1 MSTGEKVLWTLL
13 IISILLAV
21 GVNFFAFKMVS
32 DVKAQIDQENQNIR
46 ELKTR
51 IAVIQGHRDEIN
63 RIKTLL
69 NTIGSKVVTT
79 DEAKKLLANWENR
92 LTRLTVAYTISVG
105 EVKALTSWHES
116 VSLGISARTEK
127 IMEAVETL
135 KAVENATDKWLE
147 ISTPPVIQKT
157 QGGYTVS
164 MKVFMPYKT
173 DKVDNLWD
181 LK

>member
-13 IISILLAV
+13 IISILLAI
-21 GVNFFAFKMVS
+21 GANFFAFKMVS
-32 DVKAQIDQENQNIR
+32 DVKAQINQENQNIR
-46 ELKTR
+46 DLKTK
-51 IAVIQGHRDEIN
+51 IAVIQGHKEEIK
-63 RIKTLL
+63 RIKALL
-69 NTIGSKVVTT
+69 DAISSKVITT

-92 LTRLTVAYTISVG
+92 LTRLTLAYTISVN
-105 EVKALTSWHES
+105 EVKTLTSQHES
-116 VSLGISARTEK
+116 VSLAISARTER
-127 IMEAVETL
+127 ITQAVETL

-157 QGGYTVS
+157 QGGYTIS